1 MGDSPVAFHG
11 KNQGEDDEERT
22 NDDLCVGP
30 PAGGACHDDANLVFH
45 DKGKRADGDEEHET
59 HGEEEHF
66 IVLSCV
72 AEPCGDSKK
81 ADGGKKLVSRAE
93 ESPDLGKSAH
103 AEGDAENNGDDGSK
117 IRIYHEFAE
126 PVLDIFWIFA
136 RFEPEFLEHEA
147 CQPSGGIKRS
157 QAESGV
163 SKDKKGV
170 HDVFQSFKSRN
181 GGDHGGNPA
190 RKDIRR
196 AMGMARYTGIADR
209 AESNDGEYAFQEH
222 TAISDRL
229 CVRFFIKLFGCCP

>member
-1 MGDSPVAFHG
+1 MGDGPVAFHG
-11 KNQGEDDEERT
+11 KNQGEDDKERT
-22 NDDLCVGP
+22 DNDLCVGP

-72 AEPCGDSKK
+72 AEPCGDSKE

-93 ESPDLGKSAH
+93 ESPYLGKSAH
-103 AEGDAENNGDDGSK
+103 AERDAEDDGNDGCK
-117 IRIYHEFAE
+117 IGIHHEFAE
-126 PVLDIFWIFA
+126 PVLDIFRIFA

-147 CQPSGGIKRS
+147 CQPGGGIKRS
-157 QAESGV
+157 QTESGV
-163 SKDKKGV
+163 GEDKKGV

-222 TAISDRL
+222 ATVSDGL

>member
-1 MGDSPVAFHG
+1 MGDSPVAFYG

-72 AEPCGDSKK
+72 AEPCGNSKE
-81 ADGGKKLVSRAE
+81 ADGGKKLVGRAE
-93 ESPDLGKSAH
+93 ESPNLGKSAH
-103 AEGDAENNGDDGSK
+103 AEGYAEDNGEDRCK

-126 PVLDIFWIFA
+126 SVFDIFRIFT

-147 CQPSGGIKRS
+147 CQSGGGIKRS
-157 QAESGV
+157 ETESGV
-163 SKDKKGV
+163 GEDKKGV
-170 HDVFQSFKSRN
+170 HDVFQPFKSRN
-181 GGDHGGNPA
+181 GGDHSSDPA
-190 RKDIRR
+190 GKDICR
-196 AMGMARYTGIADR
+196 AVGMACDAGIADC
-209 AESNDGEYAFQEH
+209 AECNDGEYAFQEH
-222 TAISDRL
+222 AAISDRL
-229 CVRFFIKLFGCCP
+229 GIRFFIKLLGCCP